1 MTDHDD
7 VRDWDAAYVLGSL
20 STEDRR
26 RYERHLADC
35 ANCSASL
42 SELAGMPGLLG
53 RVTAADAEAML
64 DETPAAAPDLLPKLA
79 GHVARRRRRRWVTA
93 VAVGGVVAAVALGVM
108 LAPGLMESFD
118 PPDTVAVQLR
128 PVVPSPLEASIRL
141 VEEQWG
147 TRIEMEC
154 TYDAIDAYSGPV
166 DYAMYV
172 TDAAGEAAR
181 VATWSAAPGETATPS
196 GTTSLSLEQIQ
207 TVEVRAVSDG
217 VVLLRGSP

>member
-1 MTDHDD
+1 
-7 VRDWDAAYVLGSL
+7 
-20 STEDRR
+20 
-26 RYERHLADC
+26 
-35 ANCSASL
+35 
-42 SELAGMPGLLG
+42 MPGLLG
-53 RVTAADAEAML
+53 RLTAADAEAML
-64 DETPAAAPDLLPKLA
+64 DEASSVAPDLLPKLA

-93 VAVGGVVAAVALGVM
+93 VAVGGVAAAVALGIMV
-108 LAPGLMESFD
+108 PSLMESFD
-118 PPDTVAVQLR
+118 PPETAAVQLQ
-128 PVVPSPLEASIRL
+128 PVVQSPLEASIRL

-154 TYDAIDAYSGPV
+154 TYDAVDAYSEPV

-196 GTTSLSLEQIQ
+196 GSTSLTLAQIQ
-207 TVEVRAVSDG
+207 SVEVRSVSDG